1 MGYDCGLLSQ
11 LGQRGEIKQGSDMG
25 GEGRDFNKLLQDH
38 SEARSHHETR
48 PLQSLFIADSHMKRS
63 GCFSTNLYVA
73 RALFD
78 P

>member
-1 MGYDCGLLSQ
+1 MRYDCGLLSQ

-48 PLQSLFIADSHMKRS
+48 PLQSLCVIKRRSSNILKENS
-63 GCFSTNLYVA
+63 GHSQS
-73 RALFD
+73 
-78 P
+78 